1 MLVKDLCVNTKV
13 VILPFS
19 ETNTMHQYE
28 HLIESRKKNIEEVR
42 KIMEVV
48 KMIGPSRFKIRFVNE
63 IESFESDLF
72 PSIRLI
78 FSQQNNILQVPKSA
92 KFYYLTCTTSSGVT
106 PCNLRKVEKKIKKLV
121 IKNWPIAILLE
132 SLIQKFMQDI
142 DNMQLK
148 VKYYC
153 MDVDSPKTET
163 NKVPKSLFNPDVL
176 SPEDIEELSKEI
188 LEKNL
193 SPDPKGSE
201 IRKNNA
207 KKFLNER
214 GFDGTR
220 RSDHAKE

>member
-92 KFYYLTCTTSSGVT
+92 KFYYLTCTT
-106 PCNLRKVEKKIKKLV
+106 
-121 IKNWPIAILLE
+121 
-132 SLIQKFMQDI
+132 
-142 DNMQLK
+142 
-148 VKYYC
+148 
-153 MDVDSPKTET
+153 
-163 NKVPKSLFNPDVL
+163 
-176 SPEDIEELSKEI
+176 
-188 LEKNL
+188 
-193 SPDPKGSE
+193 
-201 IRKNNA
+201 
-207 KKFLNER
+207 
-214 GFDGTR
+214 
-220 RSDHAKE
+220 